1 MSDEGFLKRMMTF
14 DPIISPETMN
24 RILEYTS
31 SEDFNLK
38 KIDETSQ
45 VCAVFCRWVKAIED
59 YNLAILLTNTNQ
71 ETLKELANSFQA
83 KIANL

>member
-14 DPIISPETMN
+14 DPILSPETMN
-24 RILEYTS
+24 RLREYTS
-31 SEDFNLK
+31 SEDFNFEK
-38 KIDETSQ
+38 TDKTYQ
-45 VCAVFCRWVKAIED
+45 ACAVFCRWVKAIED
-59 YNLAILLTNTNQ
+59 YNLTILLTNTNQ